1 MQQPPFLLVYLE
13 KGHIYNVCGMS
24 LPYGGIGKD
33 FTSEKKYAMITG
45 ILELY
50 ALVAQ
55 GIEQWFPV
63 PRVGGSIP
71 SGCVC
76 ALGRA

>member
-1 MQQPPFLLVYLE
+1 MCLHWGE
-13 KGHIYNVCGMS
+13 A
-24 LPYGGIGKD
+24 GKD
-33 FTSEKKYAMITG
+33 FTSEKKYAMITK
-45 ILELY
+45 ILQLC